1 MEVILWELQKKLK
14 WKIWTN
20 GVYGAVV
27 PNVYNEY
34 KYTSGNELSF
44 NPELEKEFCKEYEPF
59 GFVNTYKAY
68 KKVEEDLEATEIID
82 ETIEML
88 SNLTDW
94 DLVNITRSYDV
105 WKKAYEEKTYLM
117 LKEDIKRYHKDVIK
131 GFNSPFL
138 IFCIFSL
145 ATLIASEICS
155 YPSILE

>member
-82 ETIEML
+82 ETIEYFGKYI
-88 SNLTDW
+88 N
-94 DLVNITRSYDV
+94 
-105 WKKAYEEKTYLM
+105 KKF
-117 LKEDIKRYHKDVIK
+117 DNND
-131 GFNSPFL
+131 
-138 IFCIFSL
+138 
-145 ATLIASEICS
+145 
-155 YPSILE
+155 